1 MPTAPT
7 AMCRENPQVGQGAG
21 FTAFACAPMTV
32 PASSK
37 VSAYRIAK
45 TTAGVTRSADWN
57 R

>member
-1 MPTAPT
+1 
-7 AMCRENPQVGQGAG
+7 MCRENPQVGQGAG